1 MAFGCICGGRIANK
15 GSIGSK
21 GHLSKRRWKMTE
33 LALFMTKLIMTA
45 LAQIIVAVAML
56 MAAGLRF
63 LARKIWTAIGGG
75 RLI

>member
-1 MAFGCICGGRIANK
+1 
-15 GSIGSK
+15 
-21 GHLSKRRWKMTE
+21 MTE